1 MKMQRSGVLQCEII
15 RGPEPVQGEPP
26 YLPALLM
33 TVVQENGLVLTP
45 VMSKGVDYDPNEMVD
60 GLLGSLVI
68 AKFYPDAIMARTEET
83 LTIIEP
89 FCKKAKIKLVK
100 SNELDELD
108 DAIDA
113 MMERMEESDDNHEG
127 DVIEAL
133 QQMSIEQIK
142 ALPDFMLEQMLQL
155 GDVLPKMIIDKIK
168 EALK

>member
-1 MKMQRSGVLQCEII
+1 MKMQRSGILQCEII

-45 VMSKGVDYDPNEMVD
+45 VMPKGVDYDPNEMMD
-60 GLLGSLVI
+60 GLLNALVS

-83 LTIIEP
+83 LTILEP
-89 FCKKAKIKLVK
+89 FCKKAQIKLVE

-113 MMERMEESDDNHEG
+113 MMERKMVACLVDDLRRLI
-127 DVIEAL
+127 DVWKLNGREMRRVVRVL
-133 QQMSIEQIK
+133 YDFVDVEQFGE
-142 ALPDFMLEQMLQL
+142 LLERMGQ
-155 GDVLPKMIIDKIK
+155 
-168 EALK
+168 